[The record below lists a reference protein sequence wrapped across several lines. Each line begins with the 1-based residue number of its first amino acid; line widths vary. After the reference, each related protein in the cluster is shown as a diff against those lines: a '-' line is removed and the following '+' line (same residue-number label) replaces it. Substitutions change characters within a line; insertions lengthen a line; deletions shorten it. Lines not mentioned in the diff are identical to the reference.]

1 MGGVETIDMPQTGVT
16 CVSGGGAIYVN
27 LLDFEKC
34 KSFAFLKF
42 FLKKFERLNIVLH
55 NDVW

>member
-1 MGGVETIDMPQTGVT
+1 MTQTGVT
-16 CVSGGGAIYVN
+16 CVSGGGAIYVNLLHFLDRGWTIYVN

-42 FLKKFERLNIVLH
+42 FFEKI
-55 NDVW
+55 